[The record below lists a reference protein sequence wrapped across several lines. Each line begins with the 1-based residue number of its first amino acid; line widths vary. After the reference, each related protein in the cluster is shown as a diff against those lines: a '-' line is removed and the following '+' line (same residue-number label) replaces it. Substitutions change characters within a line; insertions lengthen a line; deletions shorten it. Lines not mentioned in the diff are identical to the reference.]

1 MRPVSA
7 KIRNCTQLSTR
18 RRERDNSGTREAI
31 LSKLLLS
38 IAGCC
43 RFLRYCEG
51 APLPRCNRS
60 GPCQLL
66 PIALPQS
73 DGGRQSNALKQNIRV
88 ALSSRA
94 KCWDFVPNFG
104 ISRQGRRF
112 SKNGYPFWSR
122 PPPLAHYCENARS
135 AGARNEVWHRGET
148 YPKNL

>member
-94 KCWDFVPNFG
+94 KCWDFVPKFWDFTPRPQIFQKW
-104 ISRQGRRF
+104 ISFLVAAPSACALLRECEVGGR
-112 SKNGYPFWSR
+112 
-122 PPPLAHYCENARS
+122 
-135 AGARNEVWHRGET
+135 
-148 YPKNL
+148 